1 MYGAENDKFTTLAI
15 ATAVLKG
22 TKGVRLF

>member
-1 MYGAENDKFTTLAI
+1 MYGAEDDKLTTLAV
-15 ATAVLKG
+15 ATAVLEG